1 MEVMKFAREVSGI
14 SHGVSLGLLAALYVR
29 DTLALSVDVEPHV
42 PGLEPSLPVQVPGG
56 VDRAA
61 VTAEWPGWW
70 ADALDACTRGV
81 EALVPE
87 DAEALLT
94 RPASRAAVL
103 ALKPGIESLHRVQS
117 PVALPIGDVLR
128 GIESRI
134 GRWAQSVELHIV
146 EVPVDGLLWE
156 RIAPAHVLASTRFLN
171 DPARTAPALRAV
183 LEDLV

>member
-1 MEVMKFAREVSGI
+1 MKHAREVSGI
-14 SHGVSLGLLAALYVR
+14 GHGVSLGLLAALYVR
-29 DTLALSVDVEPHV
+29 DSLALSVDVEPHV
-42 PGLEPSLPVQVPGG
+42 PGLDPSLPVQVPLGT
-56 VDRAA
+56 DRAA

-70 ADALDACTRGV
+70 ADALDACVRGA
-81 EALVPE
+81 ETAAPE
-87 DAEALLT
+87 NAEALLT

-103 ALKPGIESLHRVQS
+103 ALKPGIEQLHRAHS
-117 PVALPIGDVLR
+117 PAELPIGDVLS
-128 GIESRI
+128 GVTPRI
-134 GRWAQSVELHIV
+134 GRWTQSVELHIA

>member
-1 MEVMKFAREVSGI
+1 MRFAREVSGI
-14 SHGVSLGLLAALYVR
+14 SHGVSLGLLTTLYVR
-29 DTLALSVDVEPHV
+29 DGLALSVDVEPHV
-42 PGLEPSLPVQVPGG
+42 PGLEPPLPVRVPAG

-81 EALVPE
+81 EPTVPE

-94 RPASRAAVL
+94 RPACRAAVL
-103 ALKPGIESLHRVQS
+103 ALKPGIERLHRAQS
-117 PVALPIGDVLR
+117 PAALPIGDVLR
-128 GIESRI
+128 GVESRI
-134 GRWAQSVELHIV
+134 GRWAQSVELHIA
-146 EVPVDGLLWE
+146 EVPVEGLLWE
-156 RIAPAHVLASTRFLN
+156 RIAPAHVLASSRFLG

>member
-1 MEVMKFAREVSGI
+1 MRFAREVSGI

-29 DTLALSVDVEPHV
+29 DSLALSVDVEPHV
-42 PGLEPSLPVQVPGG
+42 PGLDPSLPVQVPLGT
-56 VDRAA
+56 DRAA

-70 ADALDACTRGV
+70 ADALDACRRGA
-81 EALVPE
+81 EPATPE

-94 RPASRAAVL
+94 RPASRAVVL
-103 ALKPGIESLHRVQS
+103 ALKPGIEQLHRVQS
-117 PVALPIGDVLR
+117 PAALPIGDVLR

-134 GRWAQSVELHIV
+134 GRWAQSVELHIAQ
-146 EVPVDGLLWE
+146 VPVEGLLWE
-156 RIAPAHVLASTRFLN
+156 RIAPAHVLASTHFLN

>member
-1 MEVMKFAREVSGI
+1 MKFAREVSGI

-29 DTLALSVDVEPHV
+29 DSLALSVDVEPHV
-42 PGLEPSLPVQVPGG
+42 PGLDPSLPVQVPLGT
-56 VDRAA
+56 DRAA

-70 ADALDACTRGV
+70 NDALDACRRGA
-81 EALVPE
+81 EPLTAE

-94 RPASRAAVL
+94 RPASRAVVL
-103 ALKPGIESLHRVQS
+103 ALKPGIERLHQVQS
-117 PVALPIGDVLR
+117 PAALPMGDVLR

-134 GRWAQSVELHIV
+134 GRWAQSVELHIA

>member
-1 MEVMKFAREVSGI
+1 MKFAREVSGI
-14 SHGVSLGLLAALYVR
+14 GHGVSLGLLSALYVR
-29 DTLALSVDVEPHV
+29 DSLALSVDTEFHV
-42 PGLEPSLPVQVPGG
+42 PGLVPSLPVLVPAG

-61 VTAEWPGWW
+61 VTREWPGWW
-70 ADALDACTRGV
+70 KDALEACTRGA
-81 EALVPE
+81 EPAQPE
-87 DAEALLT
+87 NAEALLT
-94 RPASRAAVL
+94 RPACHAAVM
-103 ALKPGIESLHRVQS
+103 ALKTGIEELHRVQS
-117 PVALPIGDVLR
+117 PAALPIGDVLR

-134 GRWAQSVELHIV
+134 GRWAQSVELHIA

>member
-1 MEVMKFAREVSGI
+1 MKFAREVSGI

-29 DTLALSVDVEPHV
+29 DSLALSVDVEPHV
-42 PGLEPSLPVQVPGG
+42 PGLDPPLPVRVPTG
-56 VDRAA
+56 VDRVA

-70 ADALDACTRGV
+70 ADALDACTH
-81 EALVPE
+81 
-87 DAEALLT
+87 DAESVTAENAAALLT

-103 ALKPGIESLHRVQS
+103 ALKPGIEQLHRVQS
-117 PVALPIGDVLR
+117 PAPLPIGDVLR
-128 GIESRI
+128 GVESRI
-134 GRWAQSVELHIV
+134 GRWAQSVELHIA
-146 EVPVDGLLWE
+146 EVPVEGLLWE